1 MSERQGDASPFE
13 PAGLAFTPVSS
24 GLIKVRLIGVAVW
37 LGLPLL
43 GVVVLAIL
51 FPGWWWAIPGGV
63 LAALIMW
70 LCWLIPRQV
79 RSIGY
84 AERDE
89 DLFIRKGIVFR
100 QLTVV
105 PYGQIGRASCRERVE
120 GEGVEGVVSNV
131 IVSGIGVVCA
141 EVR

>member
-105 PYGQIGRASCRERVE
+105 PYGRMQYVRSEEHTSELQSRGHLVCRLLLAK
-120 GEGVEGVVSNV
+120 NTQ
-131 IVSGIGVVCA
+131 
-141 EVR
+141 